1 MFLVMNCLSS
11 CTSVSSDYCPV
22 YPVAGVAV
30 AEELEQAGDLPA
42 TWEWIGR
49 IDKLR
54 RELELLLLK
63 ILIQKKPS
71 FQRLF

>member
-1 MFLVMNCLSS
+1 MWTERGRRFTLGLMFLVMNCLSS

-54 RELELLLLK
+54 RELELC
-63 ILIQKKPS
+63 
-71 FQRLF
+71 RD

>member
-1 MFLVMNCLSS
+1 MLVLMFLVMSCLSS
-11 CTSVSSDYCPV
+11 CAPVSSDYCPV

-30 AEELEQAGDLPA
+30 AAELEKASYSEFPN

-54 RELELLLLK
+54 RELEVCK
-63 ILIQKKPS
+63 
-71 FQRLF
+71 

>member
-1 MFLVMNCLSS
+1 MPVVMICLSS
-11 CTSVSSDYCPV
+11 CAQVSSDYCPV

-54 RELELLLLK
+54 RELELC
-63 ILIQKKPS
+63 
-71 FQRLF
+71 RD

>member
-1 MFLVMNCLSS
+1 MWTERGRRFTLVLMFLVMNCLSS

-30 AEELEQAGDLPA
+30 AEELEQAGDLLA

-54 RELELLLLK
+54 RELELC
-63 ILIQKKPS
+63 
-71 FQRLF
+71 RD

>member
-1 MFLVMNCLSS
+1 MWTERGRRFTLVLMFLVMNCLSS

-54 RELELLLLK
+54 RELELC
-63 ILIQKKPS
+63 
-71 FQRLF
+71 RD

>member
-1 MFLVMNCLSS
+1 MRRLLSIILCLSS
-11 CTSVSSDYCPV
+11 CAPVSSDYCPV

-54 RELELLLLK
+54 RELELC
-63 ILIQKKPS
+63 
-71 FQRLF
+71 RD